1 MTGEEVGGD
10 SLDGLIVG
18 EVDTNLEGAT
28 DGVISMFTVGDCE
41 YEYSFVGGKV
51 DIGAVDQSFCE
62 LGIEVG

>member
-1 MTGEEVGGD
+1 MGGD

-28 DGVISMFTVGDCE
+28 VGAISLFIVGDSE
-41 YEYSFVGGKV
+41 YEYSFVGDKV
-51 DIGAVDQSFCE
+51 DIGAVCE